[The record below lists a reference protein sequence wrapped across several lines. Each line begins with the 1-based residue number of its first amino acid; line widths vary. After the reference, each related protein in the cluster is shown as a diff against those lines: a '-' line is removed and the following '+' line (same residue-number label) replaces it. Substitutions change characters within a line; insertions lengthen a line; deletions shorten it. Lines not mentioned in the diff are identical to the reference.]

1 MKVGLRIDVDTLRG
15 TRRGIPSL
23 CDTLG
28 RHGVHATFF
37 VSVGPD
43 NMGRHLWRLFRPAFL
58 LKMLRSR
65 APSLYGW
72 DILLHGTFWPGTV
85 IGRAAADALRRP
97 AAEGHEV
104 GLHAWDHHAWQSH
117 IARMDT
123 RAITADLDRA
133 CRLFTEVLGAPP
145 ACSAA
150 PGWRCTN
157 AVLQARD
164 AFPFQYN
171 SDCRGNSIFLPQVDG
186 KPLRQPQVPTTLP
199 TYDEIAGR
207 QGISDRNYNEHILS
221 LLKPHDLNVLT
232 IHAEVEG
239 GALAPMFHAFL
250 DAARARGIHFVP
262 LGKLVAA
269 APHPPPG
276 RICQGEIA
284 GREGWVAIQG
294 SKPTLGGT
302 CS

>member
-15 TRRGIPSL
+15 TRQGIPSL
-23 CDTLG
+23 CATLR
-28 RHGVHATFF
+28 RHGVQATFF

-58 LKMLRSR
+58 IKMLRSR

-72 DILLHGTFWPGTV
+72 DILLRGTFWPGTM
-85 IGRAAADALRRP
+85 IGRVAADSLRRP

-104 GLHAWDHHAWQSH
+104 GLHAWDHHAWQSR
-117 IARMDT
+117 IARLNT
-123 RAITADLDRA
+123 QEVTADLDRA

-145 ACSAA
+145 TCSAA
-150 PGWRCTN
+150 PGWRCTD
-157 AVLQARD
+157 AVLRARD

-171 SDCRGNSIFLPQVDG
+171 SDCRGHSIFLPQVDG

-199 TYDEIAGR
+199 TYDEVTGR

-221 LLKPHDLNVLT
+221 LLKPHELNVLT

-239 GALAPMFHAFL
+239 GAMAPMFDAFL
-250 DAARARGIHFVP
+250 SAARARGSHFVP
-262 LGKLVAA
+262 LGKLVEM
-269 APHPPPG
+269 PTHPPG
-276 RICQGEIA
+276 LVRQGEIA
-284 GREGWVAIQG
+284 GREGWIAVQ
-294 SKPTLGGT
+294 SDPKSGT
-302 CS
+302 GAQP